1 MEWTEEGIV
10 LTARAHGE
18 SSAILEL
25 FTRGRG
31 RHLGLVRGGR
41 SRRLRSLL
49 QPGNTVNA
57 TWRARLDEHLGNYT
71 LEPMQM
77 RAAVAMDEPLRLAG
91 LATIT
96 AMAQL
101 IPEREVHERL
111 FDAFVIVLDALD
123 DAEIWPALLVRWELG
138 LLDELGFGIDLSEC
152 AATGAR
158 DDLIWVS
165 PKSGRAVSRGAGQ
178 PYADKLLA
186 LPAFLNSGT
195 RLEANRADLV
205 AGFALTGYFLDRHVF
220 SARGLRF
227 PEARERLVTMLS
239 SDAGG
244 GEQAAPVSKST

>member
-18 SSAILEL
+18 SSAVLDL

-41 SRRLRSLL
+41 SRRLRSVL

-71 LEPMQM
+71 LEPVQM

-101 IPEREVHERL
+101 IPEREVHARL

-123 DAEIWPALLVRWELG
+123 KADIWPALLVRWELG
-138 LLDELGFGIDLSEC
+138 LLDELGFGMDLSEC
-152 AATGAR
+152 AATGASN
-158 DDLIWVS
+158 DLVWVS
-165 PKSGRAVSRGAGQ
+165 PKSGRAVSRAAGQ
-178 PYADKLLA
+178 PYAAKLLA
-186 LPAFLNSGT
+186 LPAFLKEGK
-195 RLEANRADLV
+195 RIEADRTDLA

-220 SARGLRF
+220 SARGLRC
-227 PEARERLVTMLS
+227 PEARERLITMLGR
-239 SDAGG
+239 DAGH
-244 GEQAAPVSKST
+244 GEHVVS

>member
-41 SRRLRSLL
+41 SRRLRSVL

-111 FDAFVIVLDALD
+111 FDAFVIVLDALEN
-123 DAEIWPALLVRWELG
+123 AEIWPALLVRWELG

-152 AATGAR
+152 AATGVR
-158 DDLIWVS
+158 EDLIWVS
-165 PKSGRAVSRGAGQ
+165 PKSGRAVSRGAGL

-195 RLEANRADLV
+195 RLEASRTDLV

-227 PEARERLVTMLS
+227 PEARERLVAMLS
-239 SDAGG
+239 SDTGN
-244 GEQAAPVSKST
+244 GEQAAPGSKST